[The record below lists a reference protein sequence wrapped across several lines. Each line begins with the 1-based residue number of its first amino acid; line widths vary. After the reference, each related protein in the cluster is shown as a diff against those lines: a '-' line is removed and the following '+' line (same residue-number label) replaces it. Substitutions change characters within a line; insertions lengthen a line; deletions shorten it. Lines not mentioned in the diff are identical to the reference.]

1 MIKHKLIWS
10 FVCLAL
16 ISCGN
21 STYDSQEYISTNLTE
36 EKINL
41 SNEVFK
47 KLKKEHYIK
56 NFVKDDFNIR
66 YINALIDRLDGN
78 KLYFIES
85 EITNFKEESNQYL
98 GNSFDIDLAY
108 LIINLYFE
116 RLVAFSEYQI
126 KLIEK
131 NSFDF
136 TKDEFI
142 DIYYEDNQWAESEAL
157 LKEIWRNETKNDLL
171 VALMSETL
179 SDDANKVLLK
189 RYKNRIKRI
198 QQQKEEDI
206 FSIAINTLTN
216 QFDPHSS
223 YLSPRSAEDFD
234 MNMSLKLEGIGALL
248 GADDDYT
255 KIVSLVP
262 GGPAEK
268 SGEILPEDKITR
280 IRQIN
285 TENNEYIDVVGWRI
299 DEVVDLIRGESGTQV
314 EIEFISSDSADNS
327 RKLVTLTR
335 EEIKLEDRAAKSKII
350 ETKDGNKIGIID
362 LPSFYID
369 FNAYQN
375 RDSNY
380 RSSSNDVEDI
390 LINFNKEDVDA
401 VILDLRNNGGGA
413 LIEANKIV
421 GLFVSSGPT
430 VQVKHKAGYIQPYGS
445 SKTKQTWQKP
455 MGVLVNRY
463 SASASE
469 IVAGAIQDYKRGI
482 VLGQRTFGKGT
493 VQSLESISK
502 GQVKI
507 TESKYYRVDG
517 SSTQNKGVLPDIE
530 LLSTWDIESVGESS
544 YPTALEWDTVR
555 PYRHKKFNF
564 DSNQI
569 IEIKNLYS
577 QRLNSSPNLKYLGEV
592 RDRYYLNKD
601 KKLLSLN
608 LDTRKLEKDARKNW
622 LLQIENK
629 RRESLGLEIFGT
641 YEDLEESNKKNENTN
656 NDIDYERDYL
666 LIESTNII
674 NDYLNLNK
682 LLISKVN
689 KL

>member
-16 ISCGN
+16 IACGN
-21 STYDSQEYISTNLTE
+21 STYEPQEYISTNLTD
-36 EKINL
+36 EKIDL
-41 SNEVFK
+41 SKEVFK

-56 NFVKDDFNIR
+56 NFVKDDFNDK
-66 YINALIDRLDGN
+66 YIDALIERLDEN
-78 KLYFIES
+78 KLYFLES
-85 EITNFKEESNQYL
+85 EIKNFKEESSQYS
-98 GNSFDIDLAY
+98 GKSFDIDLAY

-116 RLVAFSEYQI
+116 RLIEFSEFQI

-131 NSFDF
+131 DSFDF
-136 TKDEFI
+136 TKNEFI
-142 DIYYEDNQWAESEAL
+142 DIYYEDNQWPASKAL
-157 LKEIWRNETKNDLL
+157 LKNIWRNETKNDLL

-179 SDDANKVLLK
+179 SDDPNKVLLK
-189 RYKNRIKRI
+189 RYKNRIRRI

-206 FSIAINTLTN
+206 FSIAINTLSN

-280 IRQIN
+280 IRQIGA
-285 TENNEYIDVVGWRI
+285 EDKEYVDVVGWRI

-314 EIEFISSDSADNS
+314 EIEFISSDSGDS
-327 RKLVTLTR
+327 TRKLVTLTR

-350 ETKDGNKIGIID
+350 ETKEGNKIGIVD

-375 RDSNY
+375 RDSDY
-380 RSSSNDVEDI
+380 RSSSNDVKNI
-390 LINFNKEDVDA
+390 LTDFNTKGVDA

-445 SKTKQTWQKP
+445 SKAKQVWQKP
-455 MGVLVNRY
+455 MAVLVNRY

-469 IVAGAIQDYKRGI
+469 IVAGAIQDYQRGI

-493 VQSLESISK
+493 VQSLEDISK

-507 TESKYYRVDG
+507 TESKYYRIDG
-517 SSTQNKGVLPDIE
+517 SSTQNKGVIPDIE
-530 LLSTWDIESVGESS
+530 LLSTWDIETVGESS

-564 DSNQI
+564 DANKVV
-569 IEIKNLYS
+569 EIKDLYS
-577 QRLNSSPNLKYLGEV
+577 QRLTTSPNLKYLGEV

-608 LDTRKLEKDARKNW
+608 LETRKSEKEARKDW

-629 RRESLGLEIFGT
+629 RREGLGLEIFST
-641 YEDLEESNKKNENTN
+641 YEELDENNKKNENTN
-656 NDIDYERDYL
+656 NDIDFKRDYL

-674 NDYLNLNK
+674 NDYLNLDKK
-682 LLISKVN
+682 LLASKVG
-689 KL
+689 

>member
-1 MIKHKLIWS
+1 MIKNKLIWS
-10 FVCLAL
+10 FVCVVL

-21 STYDSQEYISTNLTE
+21 STYEPQEYISTNLTD

-41 SNEVFK
+41 SKEVFK

-56 NFVKDDFNIR
+56 NFVKDDFNNK
-66 YINALIDRLDGN
+66 YIDALIERLDEN
-78 KLYFIES
+78 KLYFLES
-85 EITNFKEESNQYL
+85 EIKNFKEESSQYS
-98 GNSFDIDLAY
+98 GKFFDIDLAY

-116 RLVAFSEYQI
+116 RLVDFSEFQI

-131 NSFDF
+131 DSFDF

-142 DIYYEDNQWAESEAL
+142 DIYYEDNQWSTSEAL
-157 LKEIWRNETKNDLL
+157 LKNIWRNETKNDLL

-179 SDDANKVLLK
+179 SDDPNKVLLK
-189 RYKNRIKRI
+189 RYKNRIRRI

-206 FSIAINTLTN
+206 FSIAINTLSN

-248 GADDDYT
+248 GTDDDYT

-280 IRQIN
+280 IRQIDA
-285 TENNEYIDVVGWRI
+285 EDKEYVDVVGWRI

-314 EIEFISSDSADNS
+314 EIELISSDSADS
-327 RKLVTLTR
+327 TRKLVTLTR

-350 ETKDGNKIGIID
+350 ETKEGNKIGIID

-375 RDSNY
+375 RDSDY

-390 LINFNKEDVDA
+390 LKNFNIEGVDA

-445 SKTKQTWQKP
+445 SKAKQAWQKP
-455 MGVLVNRY
+455 MAVLVNRY

-469 IVAGAIQDYKRGI
+469 IVAGAIQDYQRGI

-507 TESKYYRVDG
+507 TESKYYRIDG

-530 LLSTWDIESVGESS
+530 LLSTWDIETVGESS

-555 PYRHKKFNF
+555 PYRHKKFDF
-564 DSNQI
+564 DADKVF
-569 IEIKNLYS
+569 EIKNLYS
-577 QRLNSSPNLKYLGEV
+577 QRLTTSPNLKYLGEV

-608 LDTRKLEKDARKNW
+608 LETRKSEKEARKDW

-629 RRESLGLEIFGT
+629 RREGLGLEIFST
-641 YEDLEESNKKNENTN
+641 YEDLDENNKENENIN
-656 NDIDYERDYL
+656 NDIDFKRDYL

-674 NDYLNLNK
+674 NDYLNLDNK
-682 LLISKVN
+682 LLASKVG
-689 KL
+689 

>member
-1 MIKHKLIWS
+1 MIKNKLIWS

-16 ISCGN
+16 IGCGN
-21 STYDSQEYISTNLTE
+21 ENYEPQKYISTNLTE
-36 EKINL
+36 EKVNL
-41 SNEVFK
+41 SKEVFS

-56 NFVKDDFNIR
+56 NFVKEDFNNK
-66 YINALIDRLDGN
+66 YVDALINRLDEN
-78 KLYFIES
+78 KLYFVSS
-85 EITNFKEESNQYL
+85 EIKKFKEESNKY
-98 GNSFDIDLAY
+98 SEKYFDIDLAY

-116 RLVAFSEYQI
+116 RLLIFSEYQI

-131 NSFDF
+131 DSFDF
-136 TKDEFI
+136 TKEEYI
-142 DIYYEDNQWAESEAL
+142 DIYYEDNQWPESEYNQ
-157 LKEIWRNETKNDLL
+157 KKIWRNETKNDLL

-179 SDDANKVLLK
+179 SDDPKKVLLK
-189 RYKNRIKRI
+189 RYKNKIRRI
-198 QQQKEEDI
+198 QQQKEDDI

-216 QFDPHSS
+216 QFDPHSA

-280 IRQIN
+280 IRQIDS
-285 TENNEYIDVVGWRI
+285 EEKEYVDVVGWRI
-299 DEVVDLIRGESGTQV
+299 DEVVDLIRGKSGTQV
-314 EIEFISSDSADNS
+314 EIEFISSDSADNT

-350 ETKDGNKIGIID
+350 ETKEGNKIGIID

-369 FNAYQN
+369 FNGYQN
-375 RDSNY
+375 RDSDY
-380 RSSSNDVEDI
+380 RSSSSDVEDI
-390 LINFNKEDVDA
+390 LLDFNDKDVDA

-430 VQVKHKAGYIQPYGS
+430 VQVKHKTGYIQPYGA
-445 SKTKQTWQKP
+445 SKAKQAWQKP
-455 MGVLVNRY
+455 MAVLVNRY

-493 VQSLESISK
+493 VQSLDSISK

-517 SSTQNKGVLPDIE
+517 SSTQNKGVMPDIE

-555 PYRHKKFNF
+555 PYRHKKFDF
-564 DSNQI
+564 DADKI
-569 IEIKNLYS
+569 IKIKNLYS
-577 QRLNSSPNLKYLGEV
+577 QRLSTSPNLEYLGAV
-592 RDRYYLNKD
+592 RDRYFINKD

-608 LDTRKLEKDARKNW
+608 LDIRRSEMEARKEW

-629 RRESLGLEIFGT
+629 RREGLGLKTFVN
-641 YEDLEESNKKNENTN
+641 YEDLSANNKIDENIN
-656 NDIDYERDYL
+656 NDIDFKKDYL
-666 LIESTNII
+666 LIESANIVD
-674 NDYLNLNK
+674 DYLNLNK
-682 LLISKVN
+682 KILVSKVE
-689 KL
+689 

>member
-248 GADDDYT
+248 GAEDDYT

-350 ETKDGNKIGIID
+350 ETEDGNKIGIID

-430 VQVKHKAGYIQPYGS
+430 VQVKHKTGYIQPYGS
-445 SKTKQTWQKP
+445 SKAKQTWQKP

>member
-1 MIKHKLIWS
+1 MIKNKLIWS

-16 ISCGN
+16 IGCGN
-21 STYDSQEYISTNLTE
+21 ENYEPQKYISTNLTE
-36 EKINL
+36 EKVNL
-41 SNEVFK
+41 SKEVFS

-56 NFVKDDFNIR
+56 NFVKEDFNNK
-66 YINALIDRLDGN
+66 YVDALINRLDEN
-78 KLYFIES
+78 KLYFVSS
-85 EITNFKEESNQYL
+85 EIKKFKEESNKY
-98 GNSFDIDLAY
+98 SEKYFDIDLAY

-116 RLVAFSEYQI
+116 RLLIFSEYQI

-131 NSFDF
+131 DSFDF
-136 TKDEFI
+136 TKEEYI
-142 DIYYEDNQWAESEAL
+142 DIYYEDNQWPESEYNQ
-157 LKEIWRNETKNDLL
+157 KKIWRNETKNDLL

-179 SDDANKVLLK
+179 SDDPKKVLLK
-189 RYKNRIKRI
+189 RYKNKIRRI
-198 QQQKEEDI
+198 QQQKEDDI

-216 QFDPHSS
+216 QFDPHSA

-280 IRQIN
+280 IRQIDS
-285 TENNEYIDVVGWRI
+285 EEKEYVDVVGWRI
-299 DEVVDLIRGESGTQV
+299 DEVVDLIRGKSGTQV
-314 EIEFISSDSADNS
+314 EIEFISSDSADNT

-350 ETKDGNKIGIID
+350 ETKEGNKIGIID

-369 FNAYQN
+369 FNGYQN
-375 RDSNY
+375 RDSDY
-380 RSSSNDVEDI
+380 RSSSSDVEDI
-390 LINFNKEDVDA
+390 LLDFNDKDVDA

-430 VQVKHKAGYIQPYGS
+430 VQVKHKTGYIQPYGA
-445 SKTKQTWQKP
+445 SKAKQAWQKP
-455 MGVLVNRY
+455 MAVLVNRY

-493 VQSLESISK
+493 VQSLDSISK

-517 SSTQNKGVLPDIE
+517 SSTQNKGVMPDIE

-555 PYRHKKFNF
+555 PYRHKKFDF
-564 DSNQI
+564 DADKI
-569 IEIKNLYS
+569 IKIKNLYS
-577 QRLNSSPNLKYLGEV
+577 QRLSTSPNLEYLGAV
-592 RDRYYLNKD
+592 RDRYFINKD

-608 LDTRKLEKDARKNW
+608 LDIRRSEMEARKEW

-629 RRESLGLEIFGT
+629 RREGLGLKTFVN
-641 YEDLEESNKKNENTN
+641 YEDLSLNNKIDENIN
-656 NDIDYERDYL
+656 NDIDFKKDYL
-666 LIESTNII
+666 LIESANIVD
-674 NDYLNLNK
+674 DYLNLNK
-682 LLISKVN
+682 KILVSKVE
-689 KL
+689 

>member
-1 MIKHKLIWS
+1 MIKNKLIWS

-16 ISCGN
+16 IGCGN
-21 STYDSQEYISTNLTE
+21 ENYEPQKYISTNLTE
-36 EKINL
+36 EKVNL
-41 SNEVFK
+41 SKEVFS

-56 NFVKDDFNIR
+56 NFVKEDFNNK
-66 YINALIDRLDGN
+66 YVDALINRLDEN
-78 KLYFIES
+78 KLYFVSS
-85 EITNFKEESNQYL
+85 EIKKFKEESNKY
-98 GNSFDIDLAY
+98 SEKYFDIDLAY

-116 RLVAFSEYQI
+116 RLLIFSEYQI
-126 KLIEK
+126 KLIEED
-131 NSFDF
+131 SFDF
-136 TKDEFI
+136 TKEEYI
-142 DIYYEDNQWAESEAL
+142 DIYYEDNQWPESEYNQ
-157 LKEIWRNETKNDLL
+157 KKIWRNETKNDLL

-179 SDDANKVLLK
+179 SDDPKKVLLK
-189 RYKNRIKRI
+189 RYKNKIRRI
-198 QQQKEEDI
+198 QQQKEDDI

-216 QFDPHSS
+216 QFDPHSA

-280 IRQIN
+280 IRQIDS
-285 TENNEYIDVVGWRI
+285 EEKEYVDVVGWRI
-299 DEVVDLIRGESGTQV
+299 DEVVDLIRGKSGTQV
-314 EIEFISSDSADNS
+314 EIEFISSDSADNT

-350 ETKDGNKIGIID
+350 ETKEGNKIGIID

-375 RDSNY
+375 RDSDY
-380 RSSSNDVEDI
+380 RSSSSDVEDI
-390 LINFNKEDVDA
+390 LLDFNDKDVDA

-430 VQVKHKAGYIQPYGS
+430 VQVKHKTGYIQPYGA
-445 SKTKQTWQKP
+445 SKAKQAWQKP
-455 MGVLVNRY
+455 MAVLVNRY

-493 VQSLESISK
+493 VQSLDSISK

-517 SSTQNKGVLPDIE
+517 SSTQNKGVMPDIE

-555 PYRHKKFNF
+555 PYRHKKFDF
-564 DSNQI
+564 DADKI
-569 IEIKNLYS
+569 IKIKNLYS
-577 QRLNSSPNLKYLGEV
+577 QRLSTSPNLEYLGAV
-592 RDRYYLNKD
+592 RDRYFINKD

-608 LDTRKLEKDARKNW
+608 LDIRRSEMEARKEW

-629 RRESLGLEIFGT
+629 RREGLGLKTFVN
-641 YEDLEESNKKNENTN
+641 YEDLSANNKIDENIN
-656 NDIDYERDYL
+656 NDIDFKKDYL
-666 LIESTNII
+666 LIESANIVD
-674 NDYLNLNK
+674 DYLNLNK
-682 LLISKVN
+682 KILVSKVE
-689 KL
+689 

>member
-1 MIKHKLIWS
+1 MIKNKLIWS
-10 FVCLAL
+10 FVCVVL

-21 STYDSQEYISTNLTE
+21 STYEPQEYISTNLTD

-41 SNEVFK
+41 SIEIFK

-56 NFVKDDFNIR
+56 NFVKDDFNNK
-66 YINALIDRLDGN
+66 YIDALIERLDEN
-78 KLYFIES
+78 KLYFLES
-85 EITNFKEESNQYL
+85 EIKNFKEKSSQYS
-98 GNSFDIDLAY
+98 GKFFDIDLAY

-116 RLVAFSEYQI
+116 RLVDFSEFQI

-131 NSFDF
+131 DSFDF

-142 DIYYEDNQWAESEAL
+142 DIYYEDNQWPASEAL
-157 LKEIWRNETKNDLL
+157 LKNIWRNETKNDLL

-179 SDDANKVLLK
+179 SDHPNKVLLK
-189 RYKNRIKRI
+189 RYKNRIRRI

-206 FSIAINTLTN
+206 FSIAINTLSN

-280 IRQIN
+280 IRQIDA
-285 TENNEYIDVVGWRI
+285 EDKEYVDVVGWRI

-314 EIEFISSDSADNS
+314 EIEFISSDSADS
-327 RKLVTLTR
+327 TRKLVTLTR

-350 ETKDGNKIGIID
+350 ETKEGNKIGIID

-375 RDSNY
+375 RDSDY

-390 LINFNKEDVDA
+390 LKNFNIEGVDA

-445 SKTKQTWQKP
+445 SKAKQAWQKP
-455 MGVLVNRY
+455 MAVLVNRY

-469 IVAGAIQDYKRGI
+469 IVAGAIQDYQRGI

-507 TESKYYRVDG
+507 TESKYYRIDG

-530 LLSTWDIESVGESS
+530 LLSTWDIETVGESS

-555 PYRHKKFNF
+555 PYRHKKFDF
-564 DSNQI
+564 DANKVF
-569 IEIKNLYS
+569 EIKNLYS
-577 QRLNSSPNLKYLGEV
+577 QRLTTSPNLKYLGEV

-608 LDTRKLEKDARKNW
+608 LETRKSEKEARKDW

-629 RRESLGLEIFGT
+629 RREGLGLEIFST
-641 YEDLEESNKKNENTN
+641 YEDLDENNKENENTN
-656 NDIDYERDYL
+656 NDIDFIRDYL

-674 NDYLNLNK
+674 NDYLNLDNK
-682 LLISKVN
+682 LLASKVG
-689 KL
+689 

>member
-1 MIKHKLIWS
+1 MIKNKLIWS
-10 FVCLAL
+10 FVCVVL

-21 STYDSQEYISTNLTE
+21 STYEPQEYISTNLTD

-41 SNEVFK
+41 SKEVFK

-56 NFVKDDFNIR
+56 NFVKDDFNNK
-66 YINALIDRLDGN
+66 YIDALIERLDEN
-78 KLYFIES
+78 KLYFLES
-85 EITNFKEESNQYL
+85 EIKNFKEESSQYS
-98 GNSFDIDLAY
+98 GKFFDIDLAY

-116 RLVAFSEYQI
+116 RLVDFSEFQI

-131 NSFDF
+131 DSFDF

-142 DIYYEDNQWAESEAL
+142 DIYYEDNQWSTSEAL
-157 LKEIWRNETKNDLL
+157 LKNIWRNETKNDLL

-179 SDDANKVLLK
+179 SDDPNKVLLK
-189 RYKNRIKRI
+189 RYKNRIRRI

-206 FSIAINTLTN
+206 FSIAINTLSN

-280 IRQIN
+280 IRQIDA
-285 TENNEYIDVVGWRI
+285 EDKEYVDVVGWRI

-314 EIEFISSDSADNS
+314 EIEFISSDSADS
-327 RKLVTLTR
+327 TRKLVTLTR

-350 ETKDGNKIGIID
+350 ETKEGNKIGIID

-375 RDSNY
+375 RDSDY

-390 LINFNKEDVDA
+390 LKDFNIEGVDA

-445 SKTKQTWQKP
+445 SKAKQAWQKP
-455 MGVLVNRY
+455 MAVLVNRY

-469 IVAGAIQDYKRGI
+469 IVAGAIQDYQRGI

-507 TESKYYRVDG
+507 TESKYYRIDG
-517 SSTQNKGVLPDIE
+517 SSTQNKGVIPDIE
-530 LLSTWDIESVGESS
+530 LLSTWDIETVGESS

-555 PYRHKKFNF
+555 PYRHKKFDF
-564 DSNQI
+564 DADKVF
-569 IEIKNLYS
+569 EIKNLYS
-577 QRLNSSPNLKYLGEV
+577 QRLTTSPNLKYLGEV

-608 LDTRKLEKDARKNW
+608 LETRKSEKEARKDW

-629 RRESLGLEIFGT
+629 RREGLGLEIFST
-641 YEDLEESNKKNENTN
+641 YEDLDENNKENENTN
-656 NDIDYERDYL
+656 NDIDFKRDYL

-674 NDYLNLNK
+674 NDYLNLDKK
-682 LLISKVN
+682 LLASKVG
-689 KL
+689 

>member
-1 MIKHKLIWS
+1 MIKNKLIWS
-10 FVCLAL
+10 FVCVVL

-21 STYDSQEYISTNLTE
+21 STYEPQEYISTNLTD

-41 SNEVFK
+41 SKEVFK

-56 NFVKDDFNIR
+56 NFVKDDFNNK
-66 YINALIDRLDGN
+66 YIGALIERLDEN
-78 KLYFIES
+78 KLYFLES
-85 EITNFKEESNQYL
+85 EIKNFKEESSQYS
-98 GNSFDIDLAY
+98 GKSFDIDLAY

-116 RLVAFSEYQI
+116 RLVDFSEFQI

-131 NSFDF
+131 DSFDF

-142 DIYYEDNQWAESEAL
+142 DIYYEDNQWPASESL
-157 LKEIWRNETKNDLL
+157 LKNIWRNETKNDLL

-179 SDDANKVLLK
+179 SDDPNKVLLK
-189 RYKNRIKRI
+189 RYKNRIRRI

-206 FSIAINTLTN
+206 FSIAINTLSN

-280 IRQIN
+280 IRQIDA
-285 TENNEYIDVVGWRI
+285 EDKEYVDVVGWRI

-314 EIEFISSDSADNS
+314 EIELISSDSADS
-327 RKLVTLTR
+327 TRKLVTLTR

-350 ETKDGNKIGIID
+350 ETKEGNKIGIID

-375 RDSNY
+375 RDSDY

-390 LINFNKEDVDA
+390 LKNFNIEGVDA

-445 SKTKQTWQKP
+445 SKAKQAWQKP
-455 MGVLVNRY
+455 MAVLVNRY

-469 IVAGAIQDYKRGI
+469 IVAGAIQDYQRGI

-507 TESKYYRVDG
+507 TESKYYRIDG

-530 LLSTWDIESVGESS
+530 LLSTWDIETVGESS

-555 PYRHKKFNF
+555 PYRHKKFDF
-564 DSNQI
+564 DADKVF
-569 IEIKNLYS
+569 EIKNLYS
-577 QRLNSSPNLKYLGEV
+577 QRLTTSPNLKYLGEV

-608 LDTRKLEKDARKNW
+608 LETRKSEKEARKDW

-629 RRESLGLEIFGT
+629 RREGLGLEIFST
-641 YEDLEESNKKNENTN
+641 YEDLDENNKENENTN
-656 NDIDYERDYL
+656 NDIDFKRDYL

-674 NDYLNLNK
+674 NDYLNLDNK
-682 LLISKVN
+682 LLASKVG
-689 KL
+689 

>member
-1 MIKHKLIWS
+1 MIKNKLIWS
-10 FVCLAL
+10 FVCVVL

-21 STYDSQEYISTNLTE
+21 STYEPQEYISTNLTD

-41 SNEVFK
+41 SIEIFK

-56 NFVKDDFNIR
+56 NFVKDDFNNK
-66 YINALIDRLDGN
+66 YIDALIERLDEN
-78 KLYFIES
+78 KLYFLES
-85 EITNFKEESNQYL
+85 EIKNFKEESSQYS
-98 GNSFDIDLAY
+98 GKFFDIDLAY

-116 RLVAFSEYQI
+116 RLVDFSEFQI

-131 NSFDF
+131 DSFDF

-142 DIYYEDNQWAESEAL
+142 DIYYEDNQWPASEAL
-157 LKEIWRNETKNDLL
+157 LKNIWRNETKNDLL

-179 SDDANKVLLK
+179 SDHPNKVLLK
-189 RYKNRIKRI
+189 RYKNRIRRI

-206 FSIAINTLTN
+206 FSIAINTLSN

-280 IRQIN
+280 IRQIDA
-285 TENNEYIDVVGWRI
+285 EDKEYVDVVGWRI

-314 EIEFISSDSADNS
+314 EIEFISSDSADS
-327 RKLVTLTR
+327 TRKLVTLTR

-350 ETKDGNKIGIID
+350 ETKEGNKIGIID

-375 RDSNY
+375 RDSDY

-390 LINFNKEDVDA
+390 LKNFNIEGVDA

-445 SKTKQTWQKP
+445 SKAKQAWQKP
-455 MGVLVNRY
+455 MAVLVNRY

-469 IVAGAIQDYKRGI
+469 IVAGAIQDYQRGI

-507 TESKYYRVDG
+507 TESKYYRIDG

-530 LLSTWDIESVGESS
+530 LLSTWDIETVGESS

-555 PYRHKKFNF
+555 PYRHKKFDF
-564 DSNQI
+564 DANKVF
-569 IEIKNLYS
+569 EIKNLYS
-577 QRLNSSPNLKYLGEV
+577 QRLTTSPNLKYLGEV

-608 LDTRKLEKDARKNW
+608 LETRKSEKEARKDW

-629 RRESLGLEIFGT
+629 RREGLGLEIFST
-641 YEDLEESNKKNENTN
+641 YEDLDENNKENENTN
-656 NDIDYERDYL
+656 NDIDFIRDYL

-674 NDYLNLNK
+674 NDYLNLDNK
-682 LLISKVN
+682 LLASKVG
-689 KL
+689 

>member
-1 MIKHKLIWS
+1 MIKNKLIWS

-16 ISCGN
+16 IGCGN
-21 STYDSQEYISTNLTE
+21 ENYEPQKYISTNLTE
-36 EKINL
+36 EKVNL
-41 SNEVFK
+41 SKEVFS

-56 NFVKDDFNIR
+56 NFVKEDFNNK
-66 YINALIDRLDGN
+66 YVDALINRLDEN
-78 KLYFIES
+78 KLYFVSS
-85 EITNFKEESNQYL
+85 EIKKFKEESNKY
-98 GNSFDIDLAY
+98 SEKYFDIDLAY

-116 RLVAFSEYQI
+116 RLLIFSEYQI
-126 KLIEK
+126 KLIEE

-136 TKDEFI
+136 TKEEYI
-142 DIYYEDNQWAESEAL
+142 DIYYEDNQWPESEYNQ
-157 LKEIWRNETKNDLL
+157 KRIWRNETKNDLL

-179 SDDANKVLLK
+179 SDDPKKVLLK
-189 RYKNRIKRI
+189 RYKNKIRRI
-198 QQQKEEDI
+198 QQQKEDDI

-216 QFDPHSS
+216 QFDPHSA

-280 IRQIN
+280 IRQIDS
-285 TENNEYIDVVGWRI
+285 EEKEYVDVVGWRI
-299 DEVVDLIRGESGTQV
+299 DEVVDLIRGKSGTQV
-314 EIEFISSDSADNS
+314 EIEFISSDSADNT

-350 ETKDGNKIGIID
+350 ETKEGNKIGIID

-375 RDSNY
+375 RDSDY
-380 RSSSNDVEDI
+380 RSSSSDVEDI
-390 LINFNKEDVDA
+390 LLDFNDKDVDA

-430 VQVKHKAGYIQPYGS
+430 VQVKHKTGYIQPYGA
-445 SKTKQTWQKP
+445 SKAKQAWQKP
-455 MGVLVNRY
+455 MAVLVNRY

-469 IVAGAIQDYKRGI
+469 IVAGAIQNYKRGI

-493 VQSLESISK
+493 VQSLDSISK

-517 SSTQNKGVLPDIE
+517 SSTQNKGVMPDIE

-555 PYRHKKFNF
+555 PYRHKKFDF
-564 DSNQI
+564 DADKI
-569 IEIKNLYS
+569 IKIKNLYS
-577 QRLNSSPNLKYLGEV
+577 QRLSTSPNLEYLGAV
-592 RDRYYLNKD
+592 RDRYFINKD

-608 LDTRKLEKDARKNW
+608 LDIRRSEMEARKEW

-629 RRESLGLEIFGT
+629 RREGLGLKTFVN
-641 YEDLEESNKKNENTN
+641 YEDLSANNKIDENIN
-656 NDIDYERDYL
+656 NDIDFKKDYL
-666 LIESTNII
+666 LIESANIV

-682 LLISKVN
+682 KILVSKVE
-689 KL
+689 